1 MVERGRS
8 KSLLAVTA
16 AVARR
21 SYYLRWTK
29 GRLPSPGVPEAG
41 RRRERKTPW
50 DPDFRLLPFI
60 SRPSYVAQPMRH
72 MRRNLC
78 VYAEF
83 ATRAYAW
90 AIRPRVRVYVSCTR
104 RFTTYPELITRSW
117 KLAEGFAL
125 LRNISSFT
133 LPPFFS
139 SHAVR
144 IVSLLDYAS

>member
-8 KSLLAVTA
+8 KSLLAVTT
-16 AVARR
+16 AVAR

-29 GRLPSPGVPEAG
+29 GRLPSPGVPEAR

-60 SRPSYVAQPMRH
+60 SSPSYVTQAVWH
-72 MRRNLC
+72 MRRNLR
-78 VYAEF
+78 VYTEF
-83 ATRAYAW
+83 AVRAYTC
-90 AIRPRVRVYVSCTR
+90 AIHTRVRITR
-104 RFTTYPELITRSW
+104 CFTTYPELITRGW
-117 KLAEGFAL
+117 KLAEGFGL

-133 LPPFFS
+133 SPPFFS

>member
-21 SYYLRWTK
+21 SSYYLRWTK
-29 GRLPSPGVPEAG
+29 GRLPFPGVPEAG

-60 SRPSYVAQPMRH
+60 SSPSYVAQPIRH
-72 MRRNLC
+72 MKESLRIHWIRGACVCVRNTYSYTYNET
-78 VYAEF
+78 VYYISRTNNSGLEIGWRF
-83 ATRAYAW
+83 
-90 AIRPRVRVYVSCTR
+90 RVAPKCL
-104 RFTTYPELITRSW
+104 LICP
-117 KLAEGFAL
+117 
-125 LRNISSFT
+125 

-139 SHAVR
+139 SPAIR
-144 IVSLLDYAS
+144 ILSLLDYAS